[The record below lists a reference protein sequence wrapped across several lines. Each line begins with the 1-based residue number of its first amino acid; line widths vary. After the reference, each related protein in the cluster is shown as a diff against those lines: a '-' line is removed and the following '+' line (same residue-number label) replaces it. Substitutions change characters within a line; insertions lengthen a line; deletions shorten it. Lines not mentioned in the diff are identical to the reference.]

1 MIDALY
7 VGGSRVQK
15 VQKMKV
21 YVVNVTTLVFALHAR
36 MSLQTGVGC
45 VGSASLKRVLHT
57 TYKALWDSSTVLEC
71 MTPWTTCSHV
81 ETIQFKKWRTKECKT

>member
-15 VQKMKV
+15 VQKMQV
-21 YVVNVTTLVFALHAR
+21 YVVNVTTLQFALHAR

-45 VGSASLKRVLHT
+45 VGVRS
-57 TYKALWDSSTVLEC
+57 
-71 MTPWTTCSHV
+71 
-81 ETIQFKKWRTKECKT
+81 